1 MFDTEDSRP
10 QHVRIVSQRPPTQD
24 MQPIGYD
31 RDNWMHTVNA
41 LTYWNYG
48 VPEGNTIQP
57 QLSNL
62 IHPELWNRSMS
73 VVGAVS
79 GNMLIWD
86 PTPEL
91 ANLPV
96 NGRPDVV
103 NQQWILVKANGGTY
117 SKIAQAARQFG
128 LNTPMAY
135 GQPIQTAK
143 PTTDVYQIPRSQLAS
158 AIGQAQG
165 GSNWFTWLKNQLFG
179 TAQNNG

>member
-1 MFDTEDSRP
+1 MSQEDSRP
-10 QHVRIVSQRPPTQD
+10 QHVRIVSQRPPAFTAL
-24 MQPIGYD
+24 PIGYD

-48 VPEGNTIQP
+48 IPEGNSIQP

-62 IHPELWNRSMS
+62 IDPLKWNRSMS

-79 GNMLIWD
+79 GNSLIWD

-103 NQQWILVKANGGTY
+103 NQQWILVRSNQGTY
-117 SKIAQAARQFG
+117 MKIAQAARQFG
-128 LNTPMAY
+128 INTPMAY
-135 GQPIQTAK
+135 GRPLETSK
-143 PTTDVYQIPRSQLAS
+143 PTSPVYQIDRSQLAS

-165 GSNWFTWLKNQLFG
+165 GSNFFTWLKNQLFG
-179 TAQNNG
+179 ESK

>member
-1 MFDTEDSRP
+1 MSQEDSRLA
-10 QHVRIVSQRPPTQD
+10 HVRVVRQRHPAFTD
-24 MQPIGYD
+24 LPIGYD

-41 LTYWNYG
+41 LTYWNYW
-48 VPEGNTIQP
+48 VPEGNSIQP

-62 IHPELWNRSMS
+62 INPHLWNRSMS

-79 GNMLIWD
+79 GNSLIWD

-96 NGRPDVV
+96 NGHPEVV
-103 NQQWILVKANGGTY
+103 NQQWVLVRSNQATY
-117 SKIAQAARQFG
+117 QGIKTAARQFG

-135 GQPIQTAK
+135 GRPLETTK
-143 PTTDVYQIPRSQLAS
+143 PTSPVYQIDRSQLAS

-165 GSNWFTWLKNQLFG
+165 GSNFFTWLKKQLFG
-179 TAQNNG
+179 ESR